1 MTHKPL
7 KPGEEATD
15 VALGADAVLGFVGH
29 VETPWKTLAECPK
42 RADPDGPESRVVLA
56 APWDRALA
64 GVERFEWVELFLWF
78 HRARRD
84 LLLIAPSH
92 ADGPRGVFSLRSPVR
107 PNPVAVTTVRLIA
120 REGAVLRVA
129 GLEALDGTP
138 LLDVRPGRCPYA

>member
-64 GVERFEWVELFLWF
+64 GVERFEWVELRPRVRVSGPADVERATRLHDKAHELCFISSSCNF
-78 HRARRD
+78 PVRHRAE
-84 LLLIAPSH
+84 
-92 ADGPRGVFSLRSPVR
+92 VR
-107 PNPVAVTTVRLIA
+107 V
-120 REGAVLRVA
+120 
-129 GLEALDGTP
+129 
-138 LLDVRPGRCPYA
+138 